1 MMDKKIE
8 DKQIIFPMEEA
19 VGHNSAISNADL
31 DACLP
36 IVSLGTGDW
45 QRIGAR
51 ISPKSLV
58 VRGTVYIFSRDMD
71 INRPLEVR
79 LLGFTQNDLRN
90 CGQVADIDTA
100 NLLRGFN
107 GTTVSYDGTIGRQV
121 LPLNDELFKKLF
133 DKKIKLS
140 EQLAGTYEGT
150 DMRTSAYHYSFKIK
164 CPKYLKYDNVD
175 NYPNNFAPFMA
186 VGYTYLDGTVPDE
199 LVANVY
205 NDSHCHLKYE
215 DA

>member
-1 MMDKKIE
+1 MMDAKIE
-8 DKQIIFPMEEA
+8 DKQIIFQMEAA

-45 QRIGAR
+45 NRIGAR

-58 VRGTVYIFSRDMD
+58 VRGTVYITSRDMD
-71 INRPLEVR
+71 INRPIEVR

-90 CGQVADIDTA
+90 CAQVADVDTA

-107 GTTVSYDGTIGRQV
+107 GATVPYDGTLTNQTFPI
-121 LPLNDELFKKLF
+121 NDELFKRLF

-140 EQLAGTYEGT
+140 EQIAGTYEGA
-150 DMRTSAYHYSFKIK
+150 DFRTSAYHYSFKIK
-164 CPKYLKYDNVD
+164 CPKYLKYDGTD

-186 VGYTYLDGTVPDE
+186 VGYTYLDGSAPDE
-199 LVANVY
+199 VLANVH
-205 NDSHCHLKYE
+205 NESHCHLKYE